1 VPPCHVVYGR
11 NDQIVSDI
19 AASLAR
25 VQTETPTSSYVGLIT
40 GSSRTADIEKIL
52 PQGARGPR
60 RLADNPKG

>member
-1 VPPCHVVYGR
+1 
-11 NDQIVSDI
+11 
-19 AASLAR
+19 

-60 RLADNPKG
+60 RLAGNPKG